1 MNNDNE
7 RLINKY
13 LGFIIKHFNLTNE
26 TVDSLKKKFDY
37 RFETKT
43 RVSFKKNSYTKAQ
56 SLCRLVDRGAHA
68 KVVDVLTR
76 YADCDTFAEYMK
88 NEGYKYEN
96 NFEGYLENIGANR
109 FIVYP
114 SENNDVVHNQLKKI
128 SSYDMWEF
136 EKIDGTKG
144 YRIAYN

>member
-37 RFETKT
+37 CFETKT
-43 RVSFKKNSYTKAQ
+43 RVSFKKNHYTKAQ
-56 SLCRLVDRGAHA
+56 SLCRMVDKEAHS

-76 YADCDTFAEYMK
+76 YMQ

-114 SENNDVVHNQLKKI
+114 SENNDVVYNQLKKI
-128 SSYDMWEF
+128 SSYGMWEF